1 MYCIC
6 QAIFLMGRH
15 LAPSLACLLVGI
27 VCLSLVM
34 FDVVAGSAAKL
45 LLAVAAIDFVAAIL
59 ILVWPERKKE

>member
-1 MYCIC
+1 
-6 QAIFLMGRH
+6 MGRH

-34 FDVVAGSAAKL
+34 FDVVAGPSAKL